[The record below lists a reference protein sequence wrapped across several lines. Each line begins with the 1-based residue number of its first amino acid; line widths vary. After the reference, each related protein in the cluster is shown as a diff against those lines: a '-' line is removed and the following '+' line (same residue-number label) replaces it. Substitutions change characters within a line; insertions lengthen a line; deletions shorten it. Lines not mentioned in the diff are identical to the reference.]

1 MPSESIEL
9 ELPEEEVDIHEADV
23 LQESP
28 ANRNVVAVTQ
38 KESTTE
44 DGPEPTELD
53 EYSEKVKKRIDRL
66 TYQMREAERQ
76 RDEAVDFAQRI
87 QTQNSTLQTR
97 LRSSDGSL
105 VKEYDNRVNSELA
118 RAKTALKDA
127 QELGDSEAIAQATEA
142 IARSATESENV
153 KRLQAQ
159 QVRTRRTNARTPRVA
174 AQQPQAQQ
182 AQQAPPP
189 DPRAQDWAEQ
199 NDWFGTDQAMTYAA
213 FGIHR
218 DLVEEGQDPTSDGYY
233 TEVDKRIRE
242 YFPQKFGQTENVQ
255 QRVAGSSRGTGGK
268 RATRSVKL
276 TPSQVAIAKRL
287 GVPLEDY
294 ARHVEN

>member
-23 LQESP
+23 LQDPPSD
-28 ANRNVVAVTQ
+28 RNLVTAV
-38 KESTTE
+38 EEASTTE

-53 EYSEKVKKRIDRL
+53 EYSETVKKRINRL

-76 RDEAVDFAQRI
+76 RDEAVDYAQRV

-97 LRSSDGSL
+97 LRSSDGTL

-118 RAKTALKDA
+118 RAKVALKDA

-159 QVRTRRTNARTPRVA
+159 QVRTRRNTARPRA
-174 AQQPQAQQ
+174 QRPRQQQQQQP
-182 AQQAPPP
+182 PPP
-189 DPRAQDWAEQ
+189 DPKAQDWAEQ

-276 TPSQVAIAKRL
+276 NPSQVAIAKRL
-287 GVPLEDY
+287 GVPLEEY

>member
-159 QVRTRRTNARTPRVA
+159 QVRTRRTNVRRPRVA
-174 AQQPQAQQ
+174 AQQPQ

-242 YFPQKFGQTENVQ
+242 YFPQKFGQTETVQ

>member
-38 KESTTE
+38 DASTTE

-118 RAKTALKDA
+118 RAKVALKDA

-159 QVRTRRTNARTPRVA
+159 QVRAQRTKVRTPRAA
-174 AQQPQAQQ
+174 AQQQPQQ
-182 AQQAPPP
+182 QQAPPP
-189 DPRAQDWAEQ
+189 DPKAQDWAEQ

-218 DLVEEGQDPTSDGYY
+218 DLVEEGRDPTSDGYY

>member
-38 KESTTE
+38 EASTTE

-118 RAKTALKDA
+118 RAKVALKDA

-159 QVRTRRTNARTPRVA
+159 QVRAQRTKVRTPRAA
-174 AQQPQAQQ
+174 AQQQPQQ
-182 AQQAPPP
+182 QQAPPP
-189 DPRAQDWAEQ
+189 DPKAQDWAEQ

-218 DLVEEGQDPTSDGYY
+218 DLVEEGRDPTSDGYY

>member
-38 KESTTE
+38 EASTTE

-118 RAKTALKDA
+118 RAKVALKDA

-159 QVRTRRTNARTPRVA
+159 QVRAQRTKVRTPRAA
-174 AQQPQAQQ
+174 AQQQPQQ
-182 AQQAPPP
+182 QQAPPP
-189 DPRAQDWAEQ
+189 DPKAQDWAEQ

-218 DLVEEGQDPTSDGYY
+218 DLVEEGRDPTSDGYY

-242 YFPQKFGQTENVQ
+242 YFPQKFGQTETVQ

-276 TPSQVAIAKRL
+276 NPSQVAIAKRL
-287 GVPLEDY
+287 GVPLEEY

>member
-23 LQESP
+23 LQDPPSD
-28 ANRNVVAVTQ
+28 RNLVTAV
-38 KESTTE
+38 EEASTTE

-53 EYSEKVKKRIDRL
+53 EYSETVKKRINRL

-76 RDEAVDFAQRI
+76 RDEAVDYAQRV

-97 LRSSDGSL
+97 LRSSDGTL

-118 RAKTALKDA
+118 RAKVALKDA

-159 QVRTRRTNARTPRVA
+159 QVRARRTNVRTPRVA
-174 AQQPQAQQ
+174 AQQQP
-182 AQQAPPP
+182 PPP
-189 DPRAQDWAEQ
+189 DPKAQDWAEQ
-199 NDWFGTDQAMTYAA
+199 NDWFGSDQAMTYAA

-276 TPSQVAIAKRL
+276 NPSQVAIAKRL

>member
-38 KESTTE
+38 EASTTE

-118 RAKTALKDA
+118 RAKVALKDA

-159 QVRTRRTNARTPRVA
+159 QVRARRTNVRTPRAA
-174 AQQPQAQQ
+174 AQQQPQQ
-182 AQQAPPP
+182 QQAPPP
-189 DPRAQDWAEQ
+189 DPKAQDWAEQ

-218 DLVEEGQDPTSDGYY
+218 DLVEEGRDPTSDGYY

-242 YFPQKFGQTENVQ
+242 YFPQKFGQTETVQ

-276 TPSQVAIAKRL
+276 NPSQVAIAKRL

>member
-23 LQESP
+23 LQDPPSD
-28 ANRNVVAVTQ
+28 RNLVTAV
-38 KESTTE
+38 EEASTTE

-53 EYSEKVKKRIDRL
+53 EYSETVKKRINRL

-76 RDEAVDFAQRI
+76 RDEAVDYAQRV

-97 LRSSDGSL
+97 LRSSDGTL

-118 RAKTALKDA
+118 RAKVALKDA
-127 QELGDSEAIAQATEA
+127 QELGDGEAIAQATEA

-159 QVRTRRTNARTPRVA
+159 QVRTRRNTARPQQQMPQQQ
-174 AQQPQAQQ
+174 QQP
-182 AQQAPPP
+182 PPP

-199 NDWFGTDQAMTYAA
+199 NDWFGSDQAMTYAA

-276 TPSQVAIAKRL
+276 NPSQVAIAKRL

>member
-218 DLVEEGQDPTSDGYY
+218 DLVEEGQDHTSDGYY
-233 TEVDKRIRE
+233 SEEDKRIRE

>member
-28 ANRNVVAVTQ
+28 ADRNIVSAV
-38 KESTTE
+38 EEGSTTE

-53 EYSEKVKKRIDRL
+53 EYSDTVKKRINRL

-76 RDEAVDFAQRI
+76 RDEAVDYAQRV

-97 LRSSDGSL
+97 LRSSDGTL

-118 RAKTALKDA
+118 RAKVALKDA
-127 QELGDSEAIAQATEA
+127 QELGDGEAIAQATEA
-142 IARSATESENV
+142 IARSATEAENV

-159 QVRTRRTNARTPRVA
+159 QVRARRNTAQPQQ
-174 AQQPQAQQ
+174 QQPQQQPQQQQ
-182 AQQAPPP
+182 ALPP
-189 DPRAQDWAEQ
+189 DPKAQDWAEK

-218 DLVEEGQDPTSDGYY
+218 DLVEEGQDPTSNGYY

-242 YFPQKFGQTENVQ
+242 YFPQKFGQTEIVQ

-276 TPSQVAIAKRL
+276 NPSQVAIAKRL
-287 GVPLEDY
+287 GVPLEEY

>member
-23 LQESP
+23 LQDPPSD
-28 ANRNVVAVTQ
+28 RNLVTAV
-38 KESTTE
+38 EEASTTE

-53 EYSEKVKKRIDRL
+53 EYSETVKKRINRL

-76 RDEAVDFAQRI
+76 RDEAVDYAQRV

-97 LRSSDGSL
+97 LRSSDGTL

-118 RAKTALKDA
+118 RAKVALKDA

-159 QVRTRRTNARTPRVA
+159 QVRARRTNVRTPRVA
-174 AQQPQAQQ
+174 AQQQPQPQQ
-182 AQQAPPP
+182 PPPP
-189 DPRAQDWAEQ
+189 DPKAQDWAEQ

-276 TPSQVAIAKRL
+276 NPSQVAIAKRL
-287 GVPLEDY
+287 GVPLEEY

>member
-28 ANRNVVAVTQ
+28 ANRNVVAVAQ
-38 KESTTE
+38 KETTTE

-76 RDEAVDFAQRI
+76 RDEALDFAQRI

-118 RAKTALKDA
+118 RAKVALKDA

-159 QVRTRRTNARTPRVA
+159 QVRAQRTKVRTPRAA
-174 AQQPQAQQ
+174 AQQQPQQ
-182 AQQAPPP
+182 QQAPPP
-189 DPRAQDWAEQ
+189 DPKAQDWAEQ

-218 DLVEEGQDPTSDGYY
+218 DLVEEGRDPTSDGYY

-268 RATRSVKL
+268 RATRSVNL
-276 TPSQVAIAKRL
+276 NPSQVAIAKRL

>member
-28 ANRNVVAVTQ
+28 ANRNVVAVAQ
-38 KESTTE
+38 EASTTE

-118 RAKTALKDA
+118 RAKVALKDA

-159 QVRTRRTNARTPRVA
+159 QVRAQRTKVRTPRAA
-174 AQQPQAQQ
+174 AQQQPQQ
-182 AQQAPPP
+182 QQAPPP
-189 DPRAQDWAEQ
+189 DPKAQDWAEQ

-218 DLVEEGQDPTSDGYY
+218 DLVEEGRDPTSDGYY

>member
-23 LQESP
+23 LQDPPSD
-28 ANRNVVAVTQ
+28 RNLVTAA
-38 KESTTE
+38 EEASTTE

-53 EYSEKVKKRIDRL
+53 EYSETVKKRINRL

-76 RDEAVDFAQRI
+76 RDEAVDYAQRV

-97 LRSSDGSL
+97 LRSSDGTL

-118 RAKTALKDA
+118 RAKVALKDA

-159 QVRTRRTNARTPRVA
+159 QVRARRTNVRTPRVA
-174 AQQPQAQQ
+174 AQQQPQPQQ
-182 AQQAPPP
+182 PPPP
-189 DPRAQDWAEQ
+189 DPKAQDWAEQ

-218 DLVEEGQDPTSDGYY
+218 DLVEEGQDPTSNGYY

-276 TPSQVAIAKRL
+276 NPSQVAIAKRL
-287 GVPLEDY
+287 GVPLEEY

>member
-38 KESTTE
+38 EASTTE

-118 RAKTALKDA
+118 RAKVALKDA

-159 QVRTRRTNARTPRVA
+159 QVRAQRTKVRTPRAA
-174 AQQPQAQQ
+174 AQQQPQQ
-182 AQQAPPP
+182 QQAPPP
-189 DPRAQDWAEQ
+189 DPKAQDWAEQ

-218 DLVEEGQDPTSDGYY
+218 DLVEEGRDPTSDGYY

-242 YFPQKFGQTENVQ
+242 YFPQKFGQTETVQ

>member
-28 ANRNVVAVTQ
+28 ADRNIVSAV
-38 KESTTE
+38 EEGSTTE

-53 EYSEKVKKRIDRL
+53 EYSDTVKKRINRL

-76 RDEAVDFAQRI
+76 RDEAVDYAQRV

-97 LRSSDGSL
+97 LRSSDGTL

-118 RAKTALKDA
+118 RAKNALKEA
-127 QELGDSEAIAQATEA
+127 QELGDGEAIAQATEA
-142 IARSATESENV
+142 VARSATEAENV

-159 QVRTRRTNARTPRVA
+159 QVRARRNT
-174 AQQPQAQQ
+174 AQSPPQMPPQQQQQ
-182 AQQAPPP
+182 AIPP
-189 DPRAQDWAEQ
+189 DPKAQDWAEQ
-199 NDWFGTDQAMTYAA
+199 NEWFGTDQAMTYAA

-218 DLVEEGQDPTSDGYY
+218 DLVEEGQDPTSNGYY

-242 YFPQKFGQTENVQ
+242 YFPQKFGQTEIVQ

-276 TPSQVAIAKRL
+276 NPSQVAIAKRL

>member
-23 LQESP
+23 LQDPP
-28 ANRNVVAVTQ
+28 ADRNVVTAVEE
-38 KESTTE
+38 EST
-44 DGPEPTELD
+44 PEEVAAPTELD
-53 EYSEKVKKRIDRL
+53 EYSDSVKKRINRL

-76 RDEAVDFAQRI
+76 RDEAVDYAQRV

-118 RAKTALKDA
+118 RAKNALKEA
-127 QELGDSEAIAQATEA
+127 QELGDGEAIAQATEA
-142 IARSATESENV
+142 VARSATEAENV

-159 QVRTRRTNARTPRVA
+159 QVRARRNT
-174 AQQPQAQQ
+174 AQSPPQMPPQQQQQ
-182 AQQAPPP
+182 AIPP
-189 DPRAQDWAEQ
+189 DPKAQDWAEQ
-199 NDWFGTDQAMTYAA
+199 NEWFGTDQAMTYAA

-218 DLVEEGQDPTSDGYY
+218 DLVEEGQDPTSNGYY

-242 YFPQKFGQTENVQ
+242 YFPQKFGQTEIVQ

-276 TPSQVAIAKRL
+276 NPSQVAIAKRL

>member
-28 ANRNVVAVTQ
+28 ANRNVVAVAQ

-53 EYSEKVKKRIDRL
+53 EYSETVKKRINRL

-76 RDEAVDFAQRI
+76 RDEAVDFAQRV
-87 QTQNSTLQTR
+87 QNQNSTLQTR

-118 RAKTALKDA
+118 RAKNALKEA
-127 QELGDSEAIAQATEA
+127 QELGDGEAIAQATEA
-142 IARSATESENV
+142 VARSATEAENV

-159 QVRTRRTNARTPRVA
+159 QVRARRNT
-174 AQQPQAQQ
+174 AQSPPQMPPQQQQQ
-182 AQQAPPP
+182 AIPP
-189 DPRAQDWAEQ
+189 DPKAQDWAEQ
-199 NDWFGTDQAMTYAA
+199 NEWFGTDQAMTYAA

-218 DLVEEGQDPTSDGYY
+218 DLVEEGQDPTSNGYY

-242 YFPQKFGQTENVQ
+242 YFPQKFGQTEIVQ

-276 TPSQVAIAKRL
+276 NPSQVAIAKRL

>member
-28 ANRNVVAVTQ
+28 ANRNVVAVAQEET
-38 KESTTE
+38 TTE

-118 RAKTALKDA
+118 RAKVALKDA

-159 QVRTRRTNARTPRVA
+159 QVRAQRTKVRTPRAA
-174 AQQPQAQQ
+174 AQQQPQQ
-182 AQQAPPP
+182 QQAPPP
-189 DPRAQDWAEQ
+189 DPKAQDWAEQ

-218 DLVEEGQDPTSDGYY
+218 DLVEEGRDPTSDGYY

>member
-23 LQESP
+23 LQDPPSD
-28 ANRNVVAVTQ
+28 RNLVTAV
-38 KESTTE
+38 EEASTTE

-53 EYSEKVKKRIDRL
+53 EYSETVKKRINRL

-76 RDEAVDFAQRI
+76 RDEAVDYAQRV

-97 LRSSDGSL
+97 LRSSDGTL

-118 RAKTALKDA
+118 RAKVALKDA

-159 QVRTRRTNARTPRVA
+159 QVRARRTNVRTPRAA
-174 AQQPQAQQ
+174 AQQQPQQ
-182 AQQAPPP
+182 QQAPPP
-189 DPRAQDWAEQ
+189 DPKAQDWAEQ

-218 DLVEEGQDPTSDGYY
+218 DLVEEGRDPTSDGYY

-242 YFPQKFGQTENVQ
+242 YFPQKFGQTETVQ

-276 TPSQVAIAKRL
+276 NPSQVAIAKRL

>member
-28 ANRNVVAVTQ
+28 ANRNVVAVAQ
-38 KESTTE
+38 EASTTE

-97 LRSSDGSL
+97 LRSSDGTL

-118 RAKTALKDA
+118 RAKVALKDA

-159 QVRTRRTNARTPRVA
+159 QVRAQRTKVRTPRAA
-174 AQQPQAQQ
+174 AQQQPQQ
-182 AQQAPPP
+182 QQAPPP
-189 DPRAQDWAEQ
+189 DPKAQDWAEQ

-218 DLVEEGQDPTSDGYY
+218 DLVEEGRDPTSDGYY

-242 YFPQKFGQTENVQ
+242 YFPQKFGQTETVQ

-276 TPSQVAIAKRL
+276 NPSQVAIAKRL

>member
-118 RAKTALKDA
+118 RAKVALKDA

-174 AQQPQAQQ
+174 AQQQPQ

-242 YFPQKFGQTENVQ
+242 YFPQKFGQTETVQ

>member
-28 ANRNVVAVTQ
+28 ANRNVVAVAQ
-38 KESTTE
+38 KETTTE

-118 RAKTALKDA
+118 RAKVALKDA

-159 QVRTRRTNARTPRVA
+159 QVRAQRTKVRTPRAA
-174 AQQPQAQQ
+174 AQQQPQQ
-182 AQQAPPP
+182 QQAPPP
-189 DPRAQDWAEQ
+189 DPKAQDWAEQ

-218 DLVEEGQDPTSDGYY
+218 DLVEEGRDPTSDGYY

-287 GVPLEDY
+287 GVPLEEY

>member
-23 LQESP
+23 LQDPPSD
-28 ANRNVVAVTQ
+28 RNLVTAA
-38 KESTTE
+38 EEASTTE

-53 EYSEKVKKRIDRL
+53 EYSETVKKRINRL

-76 RDEAVDFAQRI
+76 RDEAVDYAQRV

-97 LRSSDGSL
+97 LRSSDGTL

-118 RAKTALKDA
+118 RAKVALKDA
-127 QELGDSEAIAQATEA
+127 QELGDGEAIAQATEA
-142 IARSATESENV
+142 IARSATEAENV

-159 QVRTRRTNARTPRVA
+159 QVRTRRNTARPQQQMPQQQ
-174 AQQPQAQQ
+174 QQP
-182 AQQAPPP
+182 PPP

-218 DLVEEGQDPTSDGYY
+218 DLVEEGQDPTSNGYY

-276 TPSQVAIAKRL
+276 NPSQVAIAKRL
-287 GVPLEDY
+287 GVPLEEY

>member
-38 KESTTE
+38 EASTTE

-118 RAKTALKDA
+118 RAKVALKDA

-159 QVRTRRTNARTPRVA
+159 QVRAQRTKVRTPRAA
-174 AQQPQAQQ
+174 AQQQPQQ
-182 AQQAPPP
+182 QQAPPP
-189 DPRAQDWAEQ
+189 DPKAQDWAEQ

-218 DLVEEGQDPTSDGYY
+218 DLVEEGRDPTSDGYY

-276 TPSQVAIAKRL
+276 NPSQVAIAKRL

>member
-28 ANRNVVAVTQ
+28 ANRNVVAVAQ
-38 KESTTE
+38 KETTTE

-182 AQQAPPP
+182 APPP

-218 DLVEEGQDPTSDGYY
+218 ELVEEGQDPTSDGYY

-242 YFPQKFGQTENVQ
+242 YFPQKFGQTETVQ

>member
-28 ANRNVVAVTQ
+28 ANRNVVAVAQ

-53 EYSEKVKKRIDRL
+53 EYSETVKKRINRL

-118 RAKTALKDA
+118 RAKIALKDA

-182 AQQAPPP
+182 APPP
-189 DPRAQDWAEQ
+189 DPKAQDWAEQ

-218 DLVEEGQDPTSDGYY
+218 DLVEEGRDPTSDGYY

-276 TPSQVAIAKRL
+276 NPSQVAIAKRL
-287 GVPLEDY
+287 GVPLEEY

>member
-38 KESTTE
+38 EASTTE

-118 RAKTALKDA
+118 RAKVALKDA

-159 QVRTRRTNARTPRVA
+159 QVRARRTNVRTPRAA
-174 AQQPQAQQ
+174 AQQQPQQ
-182 AQQAPPP
+182 QQAPPP
-189 DPRAQDWAEQ
+189 DPKAQDWAEQ

-218 DLVEEGQDPTSDGYY
+218 DLVEEGRDPTSDGYY

>member
-174 AQQPQAQQ
+174 AQQPQP
-182 AQQAPPP
+182 QQAPPP

-242 YFPQKFGQTENVQ
+242 YFPQKFGQTETVQ

>member
-1 MPSESIEL
+1 MHG
-9 ELPEEEVDIHEADV
+9 LPV
-23 LQESP
+23 LQHSSS
-28 ANRNVVAVTQ
+28 R
-38 KESTTE
+38 
-44 DGPEPTELD
+44 
-53 EYSEKVKKRIDRL
+53 KR
-66 TYQMREAERQ
+66 
-76 RDEAVDFAQRI
+76 
-87 QTQNSTLQTR
+87 SKR
-97 LRSSDGSL
+97 LRLIREHKIG
-105 VKEYDNRVNSELA
+105 
-118 RAKTALKDA
+118 
-127 QELGDSEAIAQATEA
+127 
-142 IARSATESENV
+142 
-153 KRLQAQ
+153 
-159 QVRTRRTNARTPRVA
+159 TRRTNARTPRVA
-174 AQQPQAQQ
+174 AQQPQ

-242 YFPQKFGQTENVQ
+242 YFPQKFGQTETVQ

>member
-38 KESTTE
+38 EASTTE

-118 RAKTALKDA
+118 RAKVALKDA

-159 QVRTRRTNARTPRVA
+159 QVRAQRTKVRTPRAA
-174 AQQPQAQQ
+174 AQQQPQQ
-182 AQQAPPP
+182 QQAPPP
-189 DPRAQDWAEQ
+189 DPKAQDWAEQ

-218 DLVEEGQDPTSDGYY
+218 DLVEEGRDPTSDGYY

-242 YFPQKFGQTENVQ
+242 YFPQKFGQTETVQ

-287 GVPLEDY
+287 GVPLEEY

>member
-38 KESTTE
+38 EASTTE

-118 RAKTALKDA
+118 RAKVALKDA

-159 QVRTRRTNARTPRVA
+159 QVRAQRTKVRTPRAA
-174 AQQPQAQQ
+174 AQQQPQQ
-182 AQQAPPP
+182 QQAPPP
-189 DPRAQDWAEQ
+189 DPKAQDWAEQ

-218 DLVEEGQDPTSDGYY
+218 DLVEEGRDPTSDGYY

-242 YFPQKFGQTENVQ
+242 YFPQKFGQTETVQ

-276 TPSQVAIAKRL
+276 NPSQVAIAKRL

>member
-28 ANRNVVAVTQ
+28 ANRNVVAVAQ
-38 KESTTE
+38 KETTTE

-118 RAKTALKDA
+118 RAKVALKDA

-159 QVRTRRTNARTPRVA
+159 QVRAQRTKVRTPRAA
-174 AQQPQAQQ
+174 AQQQPQQQ
-182 AQQAPPP
+182 HAPPP
-189 DPRAQDWAEQ
+189 DPKAQDWAEQ

-218 DLVEEGQDPTSDGYY
+218 DLVEEGRDPTSDGYY

>member
-23 LQESP
+23 LQEAP
-28 ANRNVVAVTQ
+28 ADRNIVSAV
-38 KESTTE
+38 EEGSTTE

-53 EYSEKVKKRIDRL
+53 EYSETVKKRINRL

-118 RAKTALKDA
+118 RAKNALKEA
-127 QELGDSEAIAQATEA
+127 QELGDGEAIAQATEA
-142 IARSATESENV
+142 VARSATEAENV

-159 QVRTRRTNARTPRVA
+159 QVRARRNT
-174 AQQPQAQQ
+174 AQSPPQMPPQQQQQ
-182 AQQAPPP
+182 AIPP
-189 DPRAQDWAEQ
+189 DPKAQDWAEQ
-199 NDWFGTDQAMTYAA
+199 NEWFGTDQAMTYAA

-218 DLVEEGQDPTSDGYY
+218 DLVEEGQDPTSNGYY

-242 YFPQKFGQTENVQ
+242 YFPQKFGQTEIVQ

-276 TPSQVAIAKRL
+276 NPSQVAIAKRL

>member
-28 ANRNVVAVTQ
+28 ANRNVVAVAQ
-38 KESTTE
+38 KETTTE

-118 RAKTALKDA
+118 RAKVALKDA

-159 QVRTRRTNARTPRVA
+159 QVRAQRTKVRTPRAA
-174 AQQPQAQQ
+174 AQQQPQQ
-182 AQQAPPP
+182 QQAPPP
-189 DPRAQDWAEQ
+189 DPKAQDWAEQ

-218 DLVEEGQDPTSDGYY
+218 DLVEEGRDPTSDGYY

-242 YFPQKFGQTENVQ
+242 YFPQKFGQTETVQ

-276 TPSQVAIAKRL
+276 NPSQVAIAKRL
-287 GVPLEDY
+287 GVPLEEY

>member
-38 KESTTE
+38 EASTTE

-53 EYSEKVKKRIDRL
+53 ENSEKVKKRIDRL

-118 RAKTALKDA
+118 RAKVALKDA

-159 QVRTRRTNARTPRVA
+159 QVRAQRTKVRTPRAA
-174 AQQPQAQQ
+174 AQQQPQQ
-182 AQQAPPP
+182 QQAPPP
-189 DPRAQDWAEQ
+189 DPKAQDWAEQ

-218 DLVEEGQDPTSDGYY
+218 DLVEEGRDPTSDGYY

-242 YFPQKFGQTENVQ
+242 YFPQKFGQTETVQ

>member
-23 LQESP
+23 LQEAP
-28 ANRNVVAVTQ
+28 ADRNIVSAV
-38 KESTTE
+38 EEGSTTE

-53 EYSEKVKKRIDRL
+53 EYSETVKKRINRL

-118 RAKTALKDA
+118 RAKIALKDA

-159 QVRTRRTNARTPRVA
+159 QVRAQRTKVRTPRVA
-174 AQQPQAQQ
+174 AQQQPQP
-182 AQQAPPP
+182 QQAPPP
-189 DPRAQDWAEQ
+189 DPKAQDWAEQ

-218 DLVEEGQDPTSDGYY
+218 DLVEEGQDPTSNGYY

-242 YFPQKFGQTENVQ
+242 YFPQKFGQTEIVQ

-276 TPSQVAIAKRL
+276 NPSQVAIAKRL
-287 GVPLEDY
+287 GVPLEEY

>member
-23 LQESP
+23 LQDPPSD
-28 ANRNVVAVTQ
+28 RNLVTAV
-38 KESTTE
+38 EEASTTA

-53 EYSEKVKKRIDRL
+53 EYSETVKKRINRL

-97 LRSSDGSL
+97 LRSSDGTL

-118 RAKTALKDA
+118 RAKVALKDA
-127 QELGDSEAIAQATEA
+127 QELGDGEAIAQATEA

-159 QVRTRRTNARTPRVA
+159 QVRARRTNVRTPRVA
-174 AQQPQAQQ
+174 AQQQPQPQQ
-182 AQQAPPP
+182 PPPP
-189 DPRAQDWAEQ
+189 DPKAQDWAEQ

-276 TPSQVAIAKRL
+276 NPSQVAIAKRL
-287 GVPLEDY
+287 GVPLEEY

>member
-38 KESTTE
+38 EASTTE

-118 RAKTALKDA
+118 RAKVALKDA

-159 QVRTRRTNARTPRVA
+159 QVRAQRTKVRTPRAA
-174 AQQPQAQQ
+174 AQQQPQQ
-182 AQQAPPP
+182 QQAPPP
-189 DPRAQDWAEQ
+189 DPKAQDWAEQ

-218 DLVEEGQDPTSDGYY
+218 DLVEEGRDPTSDGYY

-287 GVPLEDY
+287 GVPLEEY